1 MNPPSPRVPLP
12 TRSPRRPFVV
22 LGSALCIVLL
32 LLAASPAQATVGMA
46 ERTGQGCV
54 VCHPDDI
61 RVPGP
66 AGLYYQENGTLDGW
80 MEGDFEEPFHFEEGS
95 CTDCHDETWEVDP
108 TPRKLED
115 PHDDKDLKHGKGA
128 FWCLT
133 CHSPDH
139 RNVLRLF
146 NGEEIPWGEAPRL
159 CGQCHGPIYRDWQNR
174 LHGRWV
180 GTLSDPKPARI
191 CTGCHNPH
199 DPKFKPVPLEP
210 ADDYPAAPPKSPDLP
225 FVVAL
230 GVFAFVGLAAY
241 AAFGRRD

>member
-1 MNPPSPRVPLP
+1 MKRPTPSS
-12 TRSPRRPFVV
+12 TRRHTV
-22 LGSALCIVLL
+22 LGVGLCLAT
-32 LLAASPAQATVGMA
+32 LLAYVPPADATVAMA
-46 ERTGQGCV
+46 EKTNQSCV

-61 RVPGP
+61 RVAGP
-66 AGLYYQENGTLDGW
+66 AGLYYKENGTLEGW
-80 MEGDFEEPFHFEEGS
+80 VKGDFDEPFRFEEGA

-115 PHDDKDLKHGKGA
+115 PHEDKDLKHGKGA

-133 CHSPDH
+133 CHSANK
-139 RNVLRLF
+139 RNLLHLF
-146 NGEEIPWGEAPRL
+146 NGEEVKWGEAPRL
-159 CGQCHGPIYRDWQNR
+159 CGQCHGSIYRDWQNH

-180 GTLSDPKPARI
+180 GTLDDPKPARI

-199 DPKFKPVPLEP
+199 DPVFKSVPPEP
-210 ADDYPAAPPKSPDLP
+210 APERPAAPPASPDLP

>member
-1 MNPPSPRVPLP
+1 MNLSCARLRPWPRVPHRNRL
-12 TRSPRRPFVV
+12 V
-22 LGSALCIVLL
+22 LLSVLYLVVLL
-32 LLAASPAQATVGMA
+32 LPPAQALATVAMA
-46 ERTGQGCV
+46 EKTGQGCV

-61 RVPGP
+61 RVAGP
-66 AGLYYQENGTLDGW
+66 AGLYYKEHGTL
-80 MEGDFEEPFHFEEGS
+80 EGYLKGEFTEPFRFEEGS
-95 CTDCHDETWEVDP
+95 CTDCHDETWETDP

-115 PHDDKDLKHGKGA
+115 PHEDKELKHGKGA

-133 CHSPDH
+133 CHSPNH
-139 RNVLRLF
+139 RNLLRLF
-146 NGEEIPWGEAPRL
+146 NGEEIKWGEAPRL

-180 GTLSDPKPARI
+180 GTLADPKPARI

-199 DPKFKPVPLEP
+199 DPQFKPVPLEP
-210 ADDYPAAPPKSPDLP
+210 ATDYPAAPPEAPDLP

-230 GVFAFVGLAAY
+230 GVFVFAGLAVY